1 MTKRQKSGINLAEIC
16 QKIAHR
22 KDPTMSALPR
32 GVTQVLWKNKTK
44 SKEKQVKFRVRVSKK
59 VNGEPFKID
68 QLCDTLEEAKD
79 LLATCHSNIGRQTLN
94 KIELEQ
100 NEKAKKI
107 ADILTSPPISFY
119 IKQYISENIPEVQD
133 DLKKRNRASKLSFFK
148 TIGNTAIPDRHNE
161 IAQPLLNAGGLLAQM
176 AKNTISNSGKKRFAD
191 FKPEQI
197 TYMEIN
203 DYIKARLSTP
213 AISRY
218 GTSLGRNVSKIS
230 VSRELSFIK
239 KLFDNLRHQ
248 ESRFKGIPN
257 PVTEYDKDLLKNRDP
272 KNDYR
277 LSDEDKE
284 ILFTALD
291 KHPNPEMKQICLLSY
306 YCGFRRSEIVPLT
319 WQQVHLNEN
328 YIQLYQTKSG
338 RPRKVIITK
347 QAREILEGIPRNE
360 NQSRL
365 FTYTLY
371 GFSGSFDKFN
381 ERIGMKD
388 KGFHFHFFRR
398 EAISNLVFN
407 IGQATGMDGSN
418 FSILISELLG
428 IENVRHLEKNHL
440 TELPSSTLN
449 SQIDIMKSVGH
460 NNKQTTKR
468 YSPIKIPIRK

>member
-1 MTKRQKSGINLAEIC
+1 
-16 QKIAHR
+16 
-22 KDPTMSALPR
+22 MSALPR
-32 GVTQVLWKNKTK
+32 GITQLYWKNKTK
-44 SKEKQVKFRVRVSKK
+44 EKEKQVKFRVRVNKK
-59 VNGEPFKID
+59 VNGVQVKVD
-68 QLCDTLEEAKD
+68 QLCDTLEQAKD
-79 LLATCHSNIGRQTLN
+79 LLATYQSNIGRQTLN
-94 KIELEQ
+94 KIEIEQ
-100 NEKAKKI
+100 NEKVKRI
-107 ADILTSPPISFY
+107 GDILTSPPISFY
-119 IKQYISENIPEVQD
+119 IKKYIAENIPETQD

-161 IAQPLLNAGGLLAQM
+161 IAQPLLQAGGLLAQM
-176 AKNTISNSGKKRFAD
+176 AQNAIANGGKKRFAE

-213 AISRY
+213 AVSRY
-218 GTSLGRNVSKIS
+218 KTNLGRNVSKIS

-257 PVTEYDKDLLKNRDP
+257 PATEYDKDLLKNRDP

-277 LSDEDKE
+277 LSDSDKE

-319 WQQVHLNEN
+319 WDQVHLNEN
-328 YIQLYQTKSG
+328 YVQLYQTKSG

-347 QAREILEGIPRNE
+347 EAREIFESIKKVE
-360 NQSRL
+360 NQPRL

-371 GFSGSFDKFN
+371 GFSGSYDKFN
-381 ERIGMKD
+381 ERIGLKD

-407 IGQATGMDGSN
+407 IGQATGIDGSN

-440 TELPSSTLN
+440 SELPNNSLN
-449 SQIDIMKSVGH
+449 SQVDIMKSVGH

-468 YSPIKIPIRK
+468 YSPIKLPTRK

>member
-1 MTKRQKSGINLAEIC
+1 MAQNA
-16 QKIAHR
+16 IA
-22 KDPTMSALPR
+22 
-32 GVTQVLWKNKTK
+32 
-44 SKEKQVKFRVRVSKK
+44 
-59 VNGEPFKID
+59 NG
-68 QLCDTLEEAKD
+68 
-79 LLATCHSNIGRQTLN
+79 
-94 KIELEQ
+94 
-100 NEKAKKI
+100 
-107 ADILTSPPISFY
+107 
-119 IKQYISENIPEVQD
+119 
-133 DLKKRNRASKLSFFK
+133 
-148 TIGNTAIPDRHNE
+148 
-161 IAQPLLNAGGLLAQM
+161 
-176 AKNTISNSGKKRFAD
+176 GKKRFAD

-248 ESRFKGIPN
+248 EIRFKGIPN

-319 WQQVHLNEN
+319 WEQVHLNEN

-347 QAREILEGIPRNE
+347 QAREILEGIRKKE
-360 NQSRL
+360 NQPRL

-440 TELPSSTLN
+440 AELPTSTLN

-468 YSPIKIPIRK
+468 YSPIKIPTRK

>member
-1 MTKRQKSGINLAEIC
+1 
-16 QKIAHR
+16 
-22 KDPTMSALPR
+22 MSALPR

-44 SKEKQVKFRVRVSKK
+44 TKEKQVKFRVRVNKK
-59 VNGEPFKID
+59 VNGIPFKID

-79 LLATCHSNIGRQTLN
+79 LLATCQSNIGRQTLN

-119 IKQYISENIPEVQD
+119 IKKYISENIPEMQD

-148 TIGNTAIPDRHNE
+148 TIGKTAIPDRHNE

-176 AKNTISNSGKKRFAD
+176 AQNTISNSEKKRFAD

-213 AISRY
+213 AVSRY
-218 GTSLGRNVSKIS
+218 GTNLGRNVSKIS

-248 ESRFKGIPN
+248 ENRFKGIPN

-284 ILFTALD
+284 ILFNALD

-319 WQQVHLNEN
+319 WEQVRLNEN

-347 QAREILEGIPRNE
+347 QAREILEGIPRKE
-360 NQSRL
+360 NQLRL

-407 IGQATGMDGSN
+407 IGQTTGMDGSN

-440 TELPSSTLN
+440 AELPTNTLN

-468 YSPIKIPIRK
+468 YSPIKIPTKN

>member
-1 MTKRQKSGINLAEIC
+1 
-16 QKIAHR
+16 
-22 KDPTMSALPR
+22 MSALPR

-107 ADILTSPPISFY
+107 SDILTSPPISFY

-176 AKNTISNSGKKRFAD
+176 AKNAIANSGKKRFAD

-319 WQQVHLNEN
+319 WEQVHLNEN

-347 QAREILEGIPRNE
+347 QAREILEGIPRKE
-360 NQSRL
+360 NQPRL

-440 TELPSSTLN
+440 SELPSSTLN
-449 SQIDIMKSVGH
+449 SQIDIMKSMGH

-468 YSPIKIPIRK
+468 YSLIKIPTRK

>member
-1 MTKRQKSGINLAEIC
+1 MAEIGYKFGRNLP
-16 QKIAHR
+16 KIASTR
-22 KDPTMSALPR
+22 NRPMSALPR

-119 IKQYISENIPEVQD
+119 IKQYIAENIPEVQD

-148 TIGNTAIPDRHNE
+148 TIGNTAIPDQHNE

-284 ILFTALD
+284 ILFTALE

-319 WQQVHLNEN
+319 WEQVHLNEN

-347 QAREILEGIPRNE
+347 QAREILEGIPKKE
-360 NQSRL
+360 NQPRL

-440 TELPSSTLN
+440 AELPTSTLN

-468 YSPIKIPIRK
+468 YSPIKIPTRK

>member
-1 MTKRQKSGINLAEIC
+1 
-16 QKIAHR
+16 
-22 KDPTMSALPR
+22 MSSLPR

-44 SKEKQVKFRVRVSKK
+44 SKEKQVKFRVRVNRK

-94 KIELEQ
+94 KIELERD
-100 NEKAKKI
+100 EKAKKI
-107 ADILTSPPISFY
+107 ADLLSSPPLSFY
-119 IKQYISENIPEVQD
+119 INQYITEQLPEITD
-133 DLKKRNRASKLSFFK
+133 NDLKKRNRASKLSFLK
-148 TIGNTAIPDRHNE
+148 TIANTEIPDRHNE
-161 IAQPLLNAGGLLAQM
+161 IISPLLQAGGLLAKM
-176 AKNTISNSGKKRFAD
+176 AQTTIANGGGKKFGD

-197 TYMEIN
+197 TYLEIN
-203 DYIKARLSTP
+203 DYIKARLNTP

-218 GTSLGRNVSKIS
+218 RTSLGRNVSKIS
-230 VSRELSFIK
+230 VSRELSYIK
-239 KLFDNLRHQ
+239 KLFDSLRHK
-248 ESRFKGIPN
+248 EIRFKGIPN

-277 LSDEDKE
+277 LSDSDKN
-284 ILFTALD
+284 ILFDALD
-291 KHPNPEMKQICLLSY
+291 NHPNPEMKQICLLSY
-306 YCGFRRSEIVPLT
+306 YCGFRRSEIVPLL
-319 WQQVHLNEN
+319 WEQVHFDEN

-347 QAREILEGIPRNE
+347 EARKILESIPKKE
-360 NQSRL
+360 NQPRL

-381 ERIGMKD
+381 ERIGLKD
-388 KGFHFHFFRR
+388 RGFHFHFFRR

-428 IENVRHLEKNHL
+428 IESVRHLEKNHL
-440 TELPSSTLN
+440 SELPPTSLN
-449 SQIDIMKSVGH
+449 TESGVMKSMGH
-460 NNKQTTKR
+460 SNKQTTKR
-468 YSPIKIPIRK
+468 YSPIKLPKNIKQSS

>member
-1 MTKRQKSGINLAEIC
+1 
-16 QKIAHR
+16 
-22 KDPTMSALPR
+22 MSALPR

>member
-1 MTKRQKSGINLAEIC
+1 
-16 QKIAHR
+16 
-22 KDPTMSALPR
+22 MSALPR

-44 SKEKQVKFRVRVSKK
+44 TKEKQVKFRVRVNKK
-59 VNGEPFKID
+59 VNGIPFKID

-79 LLATCHSNIGRQTLN
+79 LLATCQSNIGRQTLN

-119 IKQYISENIPEVQD
+119 IKKYIAENIPEMQD
-133 DLKKRNRASKLSFFK
+133 DLKKRNIASKLSFFK

-176 AKNTISNSGKKRFAD
+176 AQNTISNSGKKIFAD

-213 AISRY
+213 AVSRY
-218 GTSLGRNVSKIS
+218 GTNLGRNVSKIS
-230 VSRELSFIK
+230 VSCELSFIK

-248 ESRFKGIPN
+248 ENRFKGIPN

-284 ILFTALD
+284 ILFNALD

-319 WQQVHLNEN
+319 WEQVRLNEN

-347 QAREILEGIPRNE
+347 QSREILEGIPRKE
-360 NQSRL
+360 NQPRL

-440 TELPSSTLN
+440 AELPTNTLN

-468 YSPIKIPIRK
+468 YSPIKIPTKN

>member
-1 MTKRQKSGINLAEIC
+1 
-16 QKIAHR
+16 
-22 KDPTMSALPR
+22 MSALPR

-44 SKEKQVKFRVRVSKK
+44 TKEKQVKFRVRVNKK
-59 VNGEPFKID
+59 VNGIPFKID

-79 LLATCHSNIGRQTLN
+79 LLATCQSNIGRQTLN

-119 IKQYISENIPEVQD
+119 IKKYIAENIPEIQD

-176 AKNTISNSGKKRFAD
+176 AQNTISNSGKKRFAD

-213 AISRY
+213 AVSRY
-218 GTSLGRNVSKIS
+218 GTNLGRNVSKIS

-248 ESRFKGIPN
+248 ENRFKGIPN

-284 ILFTALD
+284 ILFNALD

-319 WQQVHLNEN
+319 WEQVRLNEN

-347 QAREILEGIPRNE
+347 QAREILEGIPRKE
-360 NQSRL
+360 NQPRL

-440 TELPSSTLN
+440 AELPTNTLN

-468 YSPIKIPIRK
+468 YSPIKIPTKN

>member
-1 MTKRQKSGINLAEIC
+1 
-16 QKIAHR
+16 
-22 KDPTMSALPR
+22 MSALPR

-44 SKEKQVKFRVRVSKK
+44 TKEKQVKFRVRVNKK
-59 VNGEPFKID
+59 VNGIPFKID

-79 LLATCHSNIGRQTLN
+79 LLATCQSNIGRQTLN

-119 IKQYISENIPEVQD
+119 IKKYIAENIPEIQD

-176 AKNTISNSGKKRFAD
+176 AQNTISNSGKKRFAD

-213 AISRY
+213 AVSRY
-218 GTSLGRNVSKIS
+218 GTNLGRNVSKIS

-248 ESRFKGIPN
+248 ENRFKGIPN

-284 ILFTALD
+284 ILFNALD

-319 WQQVHLNEN
+319 WEQVRLNEN

-347 QAREILEGIPRNE
+347 QAREILEDIPRKE
-360 NQSRL
+360 NKPRL

-428 IENVRHLEKNHL
+428 IENVRHLVKNHL
-440 TELPSSTLN
+440 AELPTKTLN

-468 YSPIKIPIRK
+468 YSPIKIPTRK

>member
-1 MTKRQKSGINLAEIC
+1 
-16 QKIAHR
+16 
-22 KDPTMSALPR
+22 MSALPR
-32 GVTQVLWKNKTK
+32 GITQLYWKNKTK
-44 SKEKQVKFRVRVSKK
+44 EKEKQVKFRVRVNKK
-59 VNGEPFKID
+59 VNGVQVKVD
-68 QLCDTLEEAKD
+68 QLCDTLEQAKD
-79 LLATCHSNIGRQTLN
+79 LLATYQSNIGRQTLN
-94 KIELEQ
+94 KIEIEQ
-100 NEKAKKI
+100 NEQSKKI

-119 IKQYISENIPEVQD
+119 IKQYIAENIPEIQD

-161 IAQPLLNAGGLLAQM
+161 IALPLLNAGGLLAQM
-176 AKNTISNSGKKRFAD
+176 AQKTIANAGKKRFSE

-213 AISRY
+213 AVSRY
-218 GTSLGRNVSKIS
+218 KTSLGRNVSKIS

-277 LSDEDKE
+277 LSDSDKE

-319 WQQVHLNEN
+319 WDQVHLNEN
-328 YIQLYQTKSG
+328 YVQLYQTKSG

-347 QAREILEGIPRNE
+347 EAREIFDSIKKVE
-360 NQSRL
+360 NQPRL

-371 GFSGSFDKFN
+371 GFSGSYDKFN
-381 ERIGMKD
+381 ERIGLKD

-440 TELPSSTLN
+440 SELPTGSLN
-449 SQIDIMKSVGH
+449 SQVDIMKSVGH

-468 YSPIKIPIRK
+468 YSPIKLPTAK

>member
-1 MTKRQKSGINLAEIC
+1 
-16 QKIAHR
+16 
-22 KDPTMSALPR
+22 MSALPR

-44 SKEKQVKFRVRVSKK
+44 TKEKQVKFRVRVNKK
-59 VNGEPFKID
+59 VNGIPFKID
-68 QLCDTLEEAKD
+68 QLCNTLEEAKD
-79 LLATCHSNIGRQTLN
+79 LLATCQSNIGRQTLN

-119 IKQYISENIPEVQD
+119 IKKYIAENIPEMQD

-176 AKNTISNSGKKRFAD
+176 AQNTISNSGKKRFAD

-213 AISRY
+213 AVSRY
-218 GTSLGRNVSKIS
+218 GTNLGRNVSKIS

-248 ESRFKGIPN
+248 ENRFKGIPN

-284 ILFTALD
+284 ILFNALD
-291 KHPNPEMKQICLLSY
+291 KHPNP
-306 YCGFRRSEIVPLT
+306 
-319 WQQVHLNEN
+319 
-328 YIQLYQTKSG
+328 
-338 RPRKVIITK
+338 
-347 QAREILEGIPRNE
+347 
-360 NQSRL
+360 
-365 FTYTLY
+365 
-371 GFSGSFDKFN
+371 
-381 ERIGMKD
+381 
-388 KGFHFHFFRR
+388 
-398 EAISNLVFN
+398 
-407 IGQATGMDGSN
+407 
-418 FSILISELLG
+418 
-428 IENVRHLEKNHL
+428 
-440 TELPSSTLN
+440 
-449 SQIDIMKSVGH
+449 
-460 NNKQTTKR
+460 
-468 YSPIKIPIRK
+468 